1 MLKKIV
7 GIALLLIMN
16 GMTHAADNIEVNTDM
31 GKPGQPT
38 RVPKDNE
45 FKVCA
50 DQNNLPYSNSAGEGF
65 ENKIAEVLAA
75 DLGKELSYQYWP
87 DRFGFFTQHIE
98 CLPM

>member
-31 GKPGQPT
+31 GKPGLPT

-50 DQNNLPYSNSAGEGF
+50 DQLCLQSLLH
-65 ENKIAEVLAA
+65 NKN
-75 DLGKELSYQYWP
+75 
-87 DRFGFFTQHIE
+87 TN
-98 CLPM
+98 